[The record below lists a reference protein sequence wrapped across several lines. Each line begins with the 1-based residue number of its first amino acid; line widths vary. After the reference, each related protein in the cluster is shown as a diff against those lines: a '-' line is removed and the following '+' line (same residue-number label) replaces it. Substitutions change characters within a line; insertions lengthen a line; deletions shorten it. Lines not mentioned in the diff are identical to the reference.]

1 MYGSKTTYLSRY
13 KVAINY
19 FSNFYVAYG
28 YPQSSQCNAT
38 FQGCSAETS
47 LESVCCKKKQ
57 KKSSWPVTSLWNMG
71 PLKILNGI
79 KWILDDQGNQLD
91 SYWNQFGII
100 QDLQRSPIPQT
111 SNWSGT
117 FFAVSY
123 SKLALIFRTR
133 SDIGQAVHL
142 NYLLNLKLQS

>member
-1 MYGSKTTYLSRY
+1 
-13 KVAINY
+13 
-19 FSNFYVAYG
+19 
-28 YPQSSQCNAT
+28 
-38 FQGCSAETS
+38 
-47 LESVCCKKKQ
+47 
-57 KKSSWPVTSLWNMG
+57 MG

-79 KWILDDQGNQLD
+79 KMILDDQGNQLD

-123 SKLALIFRTR
+123 SKLVLLLVRL
-133 SDIGQAVHL
+133 SQLNHL
-142 NYLLNLKLQS
+142 KESYKVKNSGISQKNLSSVNERIYQ